1 MAASNH
7 RPRISLQFNDFDF
20 RHRKVLEILRARP
33 RNMTDMVVNAILHFI
48 SCPDAEQEYNKES
61 MKKIIREVILSKFE
75 DTQKEGGLRIEVRPS
90 SRYLLFAIYPPI
102 ISIELIGTGQPAFIN
117 CPVLHLIYFLRVAPA
132 GLPHSPLCPHSAA
145 WV

>member
-61 MKKIIREVILSKFE
+61 MKKAALAFVRRPLSRMNLRPIRISVI
-75 DTQKEGGLRIEVRPS
+75 
-90 SRYLLFAIYPPI
+90 
-102 ISIELIGTGQPAFIN
+102 
-117 CPVLHLIYFLRVAPA
+117 
-132 GLPHSPLCPHSAA
+132 
-145 WV
+145 

>member
-61 MKKIIREVILSKFE
+61 MKKIIREVILE
-75 DTQKEGGLRIEVRPS
+75 MQAEGSLGVSSPS
-90 SRYLLFAIYPPI
+90 SEPD
-102 ISIELIGTGQPAFIN
+102 EPAAD
-117 CPVLHLIYFLRVAPA
+117 PDL
-132 GLPHSPLCPHSAA
+132 SDMMAA
-145 WV
+145 FRNQA

>member
-1 MAASNH
+1 MAVSNH

-61 MKKIIREVILSKFE
+61 LKKNIR
-75 DTQKEGGLRIEVRPS
+75 
-90 SRYLLFAIYPPI
+90 
-102 ISIELIGTGQPAFIN
+102 
-117 CPVLHLIYFLRVAPA
+117 
-132 GLPHSPLCPHSAA
+132 
-145 WV
+145 